1 MPPDSFVPGSPA
13 DWIRYAKADL
23 ALARVPLPADGLYE
37 LLCFHAQQAAE
48 KSVKAILI
56 HHGIPP
62 PRTHSIERLIDLL
75 PASTLR
81 TTTLIQA
88 ARLTIFATVTR
99 YPSGDESVSVEEYQE
114 AVHLAQDIVNWAEER
129 LNA

>member
-48 KSVKAILI
+48 KKCRVVA
-56 HHGIPP
+56 
-62 PRTHSIERLIDLL
+62 REQD
-75 PASTLR
+75 
-81 TTTLIQA
+81 A
-88 ARLTIFATVTR
+88 A
-99 YPSGDESVSVEEYQE
+99 VEED
-114 AVHLAQDIVNWAEER
+114 ADLVRVAEIELLGLGAGRVDHR
-129 LNA
+129 LGQHGRLLDALGKGEPRWVT